1 MQEERLRLRGLRVG
15 ALPILNRFIGRMGLE
30 QELTL
35 ALKNPGYADV
45 LLALL
50 KNIVIDRNALYA
62 VGEWVALYDVGLVA
76 HSKIS
81 DDRLG
86 RALDRLFAADRAT
99 LQTRIVLAVMIGF
112 DLTMQRIHNDTTS
125 VMVRGAYD
133 HQNPKAIQL
142 KRGHSKERRPDLKQ
156 LVFSLCVTADGAVPV
171 HFKAYDGNQT
181 DDGIHLETWN
191 RLRSLLQHPGFIYV
205 ADCKLC
211 TERNLRTIDGERGF
225 FVTVVPKNRSEVAA
239 FTEAVIAGDVRW
251 EEILRKRADRN
262 RKVFDV
268 IECAVGPYH
277 LREGFIVHWYRSSQK
292 KKRDAKDRDER
303 IERTIERLESF
314 DPRRMR
320 GPKTDA
326 AIRKRVDEIIAQ
338 HGAQDWVTV
347 EIKWDAVE
355 KFKAVTR
362 GKPTTDTIFRRII
375 QQVPRLR
382 VGTDAASI
390 ARSAAMDGIFPLT
403 TNTKE
408 KPVDVF
414 NIYKYQPRIEKRHAL
429 LKSTLEAAPIWLKK
443 NTRIEALMFLEFLGQ
458 MVAALIERE
467 LRQKMLENNVD
478 LLCSLPEGRPSK
490 TPTIEQILR
499 LFENQNKHA
508 LYDGDRLIK
517 QFADPLTPV
526 QSQILQ
532 LLSIPTAAY
541 GPGK

>member
-15 ALPILNRFIGRMGLE
+15 ALPVLNRFIERMGLE
-30 QELTL
+30 EELTL
-35 ALKNPGYADV
+35 ALKNPGYTDA

-50 KNIVIDRNALYA
+50 KNILVDRSALYA
-62 VGEWVALYDVGLVA
+62 VGEWAALYDVGLIA
-76 HSKIS
+76 QGKIG
-81 DDRLG
+81 DDKLG

-99 LQTRIVLAVMIGF
+99 LQTRVVLAVMKGF
-112 DLTMQRIHNDTTS
+112 DLRMDQIHNDTTS
-125 VMVRGAYD
+125 VMVRGTYD
-133 HQNPKAIQL
+133 GQNAKAIQL

-156 LVFSLCVTADGAVPV
+156 LVYSLCVTSDGAVPV

-191 RLRSLLQHPGFIYV
+191 RLRTLLQHPRFIYV

-211 TERNLRTIDGERGF
+211 TEKNLRTIDSERGF
-225 FVTVVPKNRSEVAA
+225 FVTVVPKTRSEVAT
-239 FTEAVIAGDVRW
+239 FTDAVLAGDVRW
-251 EEILRKRADRN
+251 EEILRKRADRDE
-262 RKVFDV
+262 KAFDV

-277 LREGFIVHWYRSSQK
+277 LREGFTLYWYRSSQK
-292 KKRDAKDRDER
+292 KKRDARDRDER
-303 IERTIERLESF
+303 IERTIERLESL
-314 DPRRMR
+314 DLKRMR

-326 AIRKRVDEIIAQ
+326 AIRKRVNEVIAQ
-338 HGAQDWVTV
+338 HGAEEWITV
-347 EIKWDAVE
+347 EVKWDAVE
-355 KFKAVTR
+355 KFKAITR
-362 GKPTTDTIFRRII
+362 GKPTADTTFRRII
-375 QQVPRLR
+375 HQVPRLH
-382 VGTDAASI
+382 VTPNAESI

-414 NIYKYQPRIEKRHAL
+414 KIYKYQPRIEKRHAL
-429 LKSTLEAAPIWLKK
+429 LKSTLEVAPIWLKK
-443 NTRIEALMFLEFLGQ
+443 NTRIEALMFLEFIAQ
-458 MVAALIERE
+458 MVAALIERA
-467 LRQKMLENNVD
+467 LRRKMAEKKIA

-490 TPTIEQILR
+490 TPTIEQVLR

-532 LLSIPTAAY
+532 LLSITTAVY
-541 GPGK
+541 GPAK

>member
-15 ALPILNRFIGRMGLE
+15 ALPILNHFIGRMGLE
-30 QELTL
+30 QELSL
-35 ALKNPGYADV
+35 ALRNATYADV

-50 KNIVIDRNALYA
+50 KNIVVDRNALYA
-62 VGEWVALYDVGLVA
+62 VGEWVALYDPGLVT
-76 HSKIS
+76 HSKIG

-99 LQTRIVLAVMIGF
+99 LQTRIVLAVMSGF
-112 DLTMQRIHNDTTS
+112 DLAMERIHNDTTS

-133 HQNPKAIQL
+133 HQNREAVQL

-191 RLRSLLQHPGFIYV
+191 RLRTLLQHPGFIYV

-211 TERNLRTIDGERGF
+211 TEKNLRTIDGERGF

-239 FTEAVIAGDVRW
+239 FTEAIVAGDVRW
-251 EEILRKRADRN
+251 EEILRKRADRDE
-262 RKVFDV
+262 KVFDV

-277 LREGFIVHWYRSSQK
+277 LREGFILYWYRSSQK
-292 KKRDAKDRDER
+292 KKRDVRDREER
-303 IERTIERLESF
+303 IERTIERLESL
-314 DPRRMR
+314 DLRRMR

-338 HGAQDWVTV
+338 HGAGDWVTV

-362 GKPTTDTIFRRII
+362 GKPTADTIFRRII
-375 QQVPRLR
+375 QQVPRLH
-382 VGTDAASI
+382 VGTDAANI
-390 ARSAAMDGIFPLT
+390 ERSAAMDGIFPLT

-408 KPVDVF
+408 KPVGVF
-414 NIYKYQPRIEKRHAL
+414 KIYKYQPRIEKRHAL
-429 LKSTLEAAPIWLKK
+429 LKSTLEVAPIWLKK

-467 LRQKMLENNVD
+467 LRQKMVENNVD

-490 TPTIEQILR
+490 TPTTEQIRR

-508 LYDGDRLIK
+508 LYESDRLIK

-532 LLSIPTAAY
+532 LLSIPTAVY
-541 GPGK
+541 RPGE

>member
-15 ALPILNRFIGRMGLE
+15 ALPILNRFIERVGLE
-30 QELTL
+30 EELTL
-35 ALKNPGYADV
+35 ALKNPGYTNA

-50 KNIVIDRNALYA
+50 KNILVERNALYA
-62 VGEWVALYDVGLVA
+62 VGEWAALYDAGLIA
-76 HSKIS
+76 QGKIG
-81 DDRLG
+81 DDKLG
-86 RALDRLFAADRAT
+86 RALDRLFSADRAT
-99 LQTRIVLAVMIGF
+99 LQTRIVLAVMNGF
-112 DLTMQRIHNDTTS
+112 DLRMDQIHNDTTS

-133 HQNPKAIQL
+133 GQNAKAVQL

-156 LVFSLCVTADGAVPV
+156 LVYSLCVTSDGAVPV

-191 RLRSLLQHPGFIYV
+191 RLRTLLQHPRFIYV

-211 TERNLRTIDGERGF
+211 TEKNLRTIDSERGF
-225 FVTVVPKNRSEVAA
+225 FVTVVPKTRSEVAT
-239 FTEAVIAGDVRW
+239 FTDAVLAGDVRW
-251 EEILRKRADRN
+251 EEILRKRADRDE
-262 RKVFDV
+262 KAFDV

-277 LREGFIVHWYRSSQK
+277 LREGFTLYWYRSSQK
-292 KKRDAKDRDER
+292 KKRDARDRDER
-303 IERTIERLESF
+303 IERTIERLGSL
-314 DPRRMR
+314 DLKRMR

-338 HGAQDWVTV
+338 HGAEEWITV
-347 EIKWDAVE
+347 EVKWDAVE
-355 KFKAVTR
+355 KFKAITR
-362 GKPTTDTIFRRII
+362 GKPTADTTFRRII
-375 QQVPRLR
+375 HQVPHLH
-382 VGTDAASI
+382 VTTNAENI

-414 NIYKYQPRIEKRHAL
+414 KIYKYQPRIEKRHAL
-429 LKSTLEAAPIWLKK
+429 LKSTLEVAPIWLKK
-443 NTRIEALMFLEFLGQ
+443 NTRIEALMFLEFIAQ
-458 MVAALIERE
+458 MVAALIERA
-467 LRQKMLENNVD
+467 LRQKMTEKKIA

-490 TPTIEQILR
+490 TPTIEQVLR
-499 LFENQNKHA
+499 LFENQTKHA

-532 LLSIPTAAY
+532 LLSIPTAVY
-541 GPGK
+541 GPGT